1 MAVEH
6 WKDHYSV
13 LQVHPDAEIEV
24 IQSAYRRLC
33 KKYHPDV
40 NPSPLAGERIKD
52 INTAYEILSDTS
64 RRRMFHSEWTRRAGR
79 VMPQSQPQPQPRV
92 EVRERVVYVNREPAV
107 KQPPKDEGT
116 PEANAVIKSYFKS
129 ISNCDFRAAFGLISD
144 IDKQRFSY
152 GSYVEWQESVS
163 AIYRIGTFKVELFKR
178 RDDLKID
185 PGRKY
190 RAEEFKVTVAEKDL
204 RTGKL
209 TEYSFTKFAV
219 CEDGGWHVY
228 LGYRDLTPLL
238 VQFKTMASTRE
249 EAVLL
254 SQWEQYRENHE
265 VKLGMPNRKAFE
277 TYVSREAYRYR
288 RYDRPFSVAVF
299 QLTLPDRISDQ
310 GHRDHIVKYVGYIIK
325 KDIREIDHAA
335 WLDDDRFGLLM
346 AETDKR
352 TALQAA
358 RRILKTVR
366 HDVAAC
372 FDFEIDMRIGVT
384 PYNGASTDELLSAC
398 MRTIEVSGAT
408 RSTGAG
414 ERKAQ

>member
-1 MAVEH
+1 MEL
-6 WKDHYSV
+6 WQDHYST

-40 NPSPLAGERIKD
+40 NPSPQAPERIKA
-52 INTAYEILSDTS
+52 INLAYETLSDAPS
-64 RRRMFHSEWTRRAGR
+64 RRAFHGEWMRRLGRRPAGH
-79 VMPQSQPQPQPRV
+79 VQNAGAHT

-116 PEANAVIKSYFKS
+116 PEASAVIKNYFNN
-129 ISNCDFRAAFGLISD
+129 ISERDFRSAFGLISD

-152 GSYVEWQESVS
+152 GSYVEWQESVA
-163 AIYRIGTFKVELFKR
+163 AIYRIGTFKAELFKR
-178 RDDLKID
+178 HDDLRID
-185 PGRKY
+185 PERRY
-190 RAEEFKVTVAEKDL
+190 RAEEFKVSVAEKDM

-209 TEYSFTKFAV
+209 SEYSFTKFAV
-219 CEDGGWHVY
+219 CENGVWHVY

-238 VQFKTMASTRE
+238 VQFKTMASTKE

-254 SQWEQYRENHE
+254 TQWEQYREHHE
-265 VKLGMPNRKAFE
+265 LRLGLPNRKAFE

-299 QLTLPDRISDQ
+299 YISLPDRISDE
-310 GHRDHIVKYVGYIIK
+310 GHRDHIIKYVGYIIK
-325 KDIREIDHAA
+325 KNIREIDHAA
-335 WLDDDRFGLLM
+335 WLGDDRYGLLM

-358 RRILKTVR
+358 RRILRTVR

-372 FDFEIDMRIGVT
+372 FDFEMDMRIGVT
-384 PYNGASTDELLSAC
+384 PYNGASTDELIASC
-398 MRTIEVSGAT
+398 MRTVDASGA
-408 RSTGAG
+408 AAVK
-414 ERKAQ
+414 KAQ